1 MKLLKSSVPLW
12 LVLLIVTGVGTGSLI
27 SICAFREKKTLQNS
41 ANISINNCGVIRYES
56 SRHGEFTRPLLMADN
71 PKESDE
77 LLDLK
82 SKLIETINNNTASGA
97 GVNSAS
103 VYFRDLNSGRWISIN
118 GSEEYSIAS
127 IMKIVAMIYHLHLDE
142 VKPGWLNQKILVEK
156 SLTGENKQ
164 TQEGPALVLGKAYTV
179 KELIEYMIKYSNN
192 NATAHLNSF
201 IEVKDYQLFFSDMGL
216 PIPDPKASD
225 FNLTSEQC
233 SRFLRVLYNSSVL
246 NNKNSEFALSLL
258 TESVYKGGLLRNIGQ
273 EKIKIAH
280 KFGERFYPNSC
291 QLHETAIFY
300 TNETPF
306 LITVFTNG
314 ADTAQEAALIGKIG
328 AIAFDY
334 SKNKIN

>member
-12 LVLLIVTGVGTGSLI
+12 LVLLIVAGVGTMSLI
-27 SICAFREKKTLQNS
+27 SICAFKEKKTPQDS
-41 ANISINNCGVIRYES
+41 ANICTNNCGVIRYES
-56 SRHGEFTRPLLMADN
+56 SRHGEFTRPLLMADS

-82 SKLIETINNNTASGA
+82 SKLIETINNNTFSGK
-97 GVNSAS
+97 GVKSAS
-103 VYFRDLNSGRWISIN
+103 VYFRELNSGRWISIN

-127 IMKIVAMIYHLHLDE
+127 IMKIVAMIYHLHVDE

-156 SLTGENKQ
+156 SLTGDNIQ

-179 KELIEYMIKYSNN
+179 KELIEYMIRYSNN
-192 NATAHLNSF
+192 NATAYLNSF
-201 IEVKDYQLFFSDMGL
+201 IEAKEYQLFFSDMGL
-216 PIPDPKASD
+216 PIPDPRASD

-258 TESVYKGGLLRNIGQ
+258 TESVYKGGLLKNIRQ

-280 KFGERFYPNSC
+280 KFGERFYANSC

-300 TNETPF
+300 TNENPF

-314 ADTAQEAALIGKIG
+314 TDTAQEAALIGKIG
-328 AIAFDY
+328 AIVFDY